1 VTGGPV
7 PCDDPRVPSAPILR
21 PARPEETGTIE
32 ELMRQSVLTHFPS
45 FYDERQTRSA
55 ARFTARLDPMLVD
68 DGTYLVHESDDEI
81 VSCGGWSRRAKLFA
95 GPADAEGDDPAR
107 LVDPA
112 TEPARIRAMF
122 VRAGWARRGLAREII
137 ERSAAD
143 AARAGFGSLVLVA
156 TLAGVPLYRSCGFT
170 DREPVPIVHPDGVQ
184 LEGLLMDRAVTG

>member
-1 VTGGPV
+1 MTGGPA
-7 PCDDPRVPSAPILR
+7 PCDDPRVPSAPLLR

-68 DGTYLVHESDDEI
+68 DGTYLVHESGGEI

-107 LVDPA
+107 LIDPA

-122 VRAGWARRGLAREII
+122 VREGWARRGLAREIL

-156 TLAGVPLYRSCGFT
+156 TLAGVPLYRSCGFAG
-170 DREPVPIVHPDGVQ
+170 REPVPILHPDGVE